1 MCKSHGHGHEP
12 SCGCRPGVP
21 HGLKKHSKSRA
32 PWRRFVSK
40 GERRKALEKY
50 REELEKELEAVNE
63 KLEKL

>member
-21 HGLKKHSKSRA
+21 PGLKKTGVPRP
-32 PWRRFVSK
+32 PWRRFVSRDEK
-40 GERRKALEKY
+40 RKALEKY